1 MARATSAV
9 ARNKHRKEILKRT
22 KGFMWGRKNKERQ
35 AKIALYKGGEFA
47 FAHRKKKKNDFRRLW
62 IVRINAATR
71 ALGFGS
77 YSKLINT
84 LTKKE
89 IELDRKVLATLA
101 KDKPE
106 IFERFIKE
114 IS

>member
-35 AKIALYKGGEFA
+35 AKDALYHAGEYA
-47 FAHRKKKKNDFRRLW
+47 FAHRKDKKNDFRKLW
-62 IVRINAATR
+62 IARINASIR
-71 ALGFGS
+71 NLGFGS
-77 YSKLINT
+77 YSKLIDT
-84 LTKKE
+84 LNKKE

-106 IFERFIKE
+106 VFERVIKE

>member
-22 KGFMWGRKNKERQ
+22 KGFMWGRKNKERLAKQ
-35 AKIALYKGGEFA
+35 ALFNAGEYA
-47 FAHRKKKKNDFRRLW
+47 FAHRKDKKNDFRKLW
-62 IVRINAATR
+62 IVRINAALR
-71 ALGFGS
+71 ALGGGS
-77 YSKLINT
+77 YSRLIGT
-84 LTKKE
+84 LNEKN

-106 IFERFIKE
+106 VFERVVKE

>member
-1 MARATSAV
+1 MARATAGV
-9 ARNKHRKEILKRT
+9 ARNKHRKNILKRT

-35 AKIALYKGGEFA
+35 AKEALYHAGEFA
-47 FAHRKKKKNDFRRLW
+47 FAHRKDKKNDFRKLW
-62 IVRINAATR
+62 IARINAAAR

-77 YSKLINT
+77 YSKLIDT
-84 LTKKE
+84 LKKKNV
-89 IELDRKVLATLA
+89 ELDRKSLATLA

-106 IFERFIKE
+106 VFERIIKE